1 MIEWENG
8 ETTLEP
14 LQLIAADDPVT
25 CAIYASENKLL
36 NFPGWRQFKSSAINQ
51 QKLSRMINQ
60 AKLKS
65 FNLSP
70 RFKYGFE
77 IPRTYDQAIQLDERN
92 NNTLWKDAVEL
103 EL

>member
-1 MIEWENG
+1 MIEWENV

-14 LQLIAADDPVT
+14 LQVIAADDPVT

-36 NFPGWRQFKSSAINQ
+36 NISGWKQFKSIAKNQ
-51 QKLSRMINQ
+51 KKLSRMINQ

-65 FNLSP
+65 FNSSP

-77 IPRTYDQAIQLDERN
+77 IPRTYD
-92 NNTLWKDAVEL
+92 
-103 EL
+103 